1 MQALVPRAGGRLSP
15 IRGSSPLEQTG
26 SDHDPKEKDEKK
38 LFPVFGKPYHGDL
51 FGSRGNNTNGM
62 LFLSR
67 MGPDPF
73 AVDHGGGHA
82 REIDVDHAERKCS
95 FGEFG
100 KSKHEDENIAGW
112 RKCSNAIEALSWKEK
127 KLDKIVHDGALNAL
141 VVLAKTDDSVT
152 RANCAKA
159 WQNFARHQKY
169 RQLIVDGGFVPSI
182 VALAQTEKGRA
193 KQDSL
198 ATLCYLAATEGLEGR
213 LVIDGVASAIGSI
226 RGNGGK
232 SIVELACM
240 TLLNLASALRPYPK
254 KEMLIETT
262 LVALRLGLGAW
273 PSIILLRGLC
283 NLACQRPI
291 QLRIIEES
299 AVRVLVKLS
308 DTVRLSDAPIKYLT
322 CIAFNLLAECHSGRK
337 IMIDQR
343 IIPCLIQ
350 LSRDEHP
357 HRDSQP
363 TICGLALAKLCLGT
377 ESRMVLATNTH
388 LVEEIIALCSLAH
401 QGLRRACVAALHN
414 LSSEDCCR
422 TQLVNS
428 RGLLLKV
435 MALHEHDDPRLK
447 QRCALLFSNLCFFY
461 SGKPSSA
468 IIIAFPS

>member
-1 MQALVPRAGGRLSP
+1 
-15 IRGSSPLEQTG
+15 
-26 SDHDPKEKDEKK
+26 
-38 LFPVFGKPYHGDL
+38 VFTEEYKGDL
-51 FGSRGNNTNGM
+51 FGSRGDNTNGM

-67 MGPDPF
+67 MAPDPF
-73 AVDHGGGHA
+73 AAEETGTGPQQVGVD
-82 REIDVDHAERKCS
+82 RAERKLG
-95 FGEFG
+95 FREL
-100 KSKHEDENIAGW
+100 KSKFAEDANIAGW
-112 RKCSNAIEALSWKEK
+112 RKCSSALAALSWKEE
-127 KLDKIVHDGALNAL
+127 KLDKIVKDGALNAL
-141 VVLAKTDDSVT
+141 AVLAKKEDAAT

-169 RQLIVDGGFVPSI
+169 RNMLVSGGYVPFI

-198 ATLCYLAATEGLEGR
+198 ATLCYLSATEGLER
-213 LVIDGVASAIGSI
+213 HLVMDGVASAIGSI

-240 TLLNLASALRPYPK
+240 TLLNVASSLRPFPK

-283 NLACQRPI
+283 NLACQRPL

-308 DTVRLSDAPIKYLT
+308 DTVRLSDAPIKFLT

-343 IIPCLIQ
+343 IIPCLLQ

-357 HRDSQP
+357 HRASQP
-363 TICGLALAKLCLGT
+363 TICGLALAKLCMGT
-377 ESRMVLATNTH
+377 VSRVQLATNAH
-388 LVEEIIALCSLAH
+388 LIEEILALCSLSH
-401 QGLRRACVAALHN
+401 RGLRRACVAALLN
-414 LSSEDCCR
+414 LTSEECCR
-422 TQLVNS
+422 KQLMTGP
-428 RGLLLKV
+428 GLLTKV
-435 MALHEHDDPRLK
+435 MALHKHDDHKLK
-447 QRCALLFSNLCFFY
+447 QRCALLFSNLCAFR
-461 SGKPSSA
+461 SGEA
-468 IIIAFPS
+468 LGLA